1 MDEFNSYFKEVSKEY
16 NRGESGELTF
26 RSYLKDLFKAL
37 FPELQLS
44 EENKKIRRV
53 GKPDFTCLKKNN
65 IKVGYIE
72 TKDIGIDLDK
82 ELRGEQLKKY
92 SEGAIPNIILTDYLR
107 FILYKNQE
115 AVLDVQLF
123 ELDDLRNGTTDI
135 DNDKIRKFEQLVET
149 FLSYNL
155 PTIKNATEL
164 AIELSKRAKL
174 LRELGKEQLEEDI
187 QNSNS
192 QERSSIYDFYEAFRE
207 LIKAANVDEC
217 IDAYSQTITYGLF
230 LAKIGSKGDL
240 NRETAPSYIP
250 SSIKI
255 IKKIFNNITGDALP
269 SNLSWIVDE
278 IIDILNSA
286 DINKILSEFTFEG
299 KNYKDPFIHFY
310 EDFLKEYDPQKRKH
324 LGVYYTPEPVVS
336 FITKSLNEILKKEF
350 GKSKGFAD
358 DSVKSLD
365 FATGTGTFL
374 ANAFVLALK
383 EIRKSGLS
391 GIEKGKIRNHLLK
404 DFYGFEILVSPYVIA
419 HLKLEVLL
427 KEEGYTLESNERV
440 QVYLTNTLS
449 DPNETINTLIGF
461 MKELS
466 YETLVANL
474 VKKEKPILVVMG
486 NPPYSGMSANKGKW
500 IDNLLKKGYTKAN
513 GTRDEGYYVVD
524 GKPLGER
531 NPKWL
536 QNDYVKFIRFAQ
548 WKIDKSGEGVVGIIT
563 SHSYLD
569 NPTFR
574 GMRQSLIKSFN
585 TIYILN
591 LHGNSRKKEKSPDGT
606 KDENVFDIQ
615 EGVAIAILIKNKKS
629 IKRQIFYSDLYGER
643 TKKYSLLNELDL
655 NTIEWIEVDP
665 KSPYYLFIPRE
676 AKSERK
682 YSKYWKITDIFP
694 SNSVGI
700 VTSRD
705 DFVIDKEK
713 DKLVNRMKVFANK
726 KIPNQ
731 EIIQTF
737 NLKNN
742 STWSVE
748 KARKLLSEEWNK
760 EIYRILYRP
769 FDYRWIIYDDAVIE
783 RSRKEIMNN
792 MLNENLGLITVRQ
805 VAEGIFNHVFVT
817 DSIIESRITLSNK
830 GIAFIFPLYTYN
842 NNKKQSNFNK
852 PFINFIEET
861 YKGNEITPE
870 QIFYYIYAILYSQKY
885 RTNFSEFLNID
896 FPRIPFA
903 KDYKTFNKLAKLGS
917 DLVEIHLEKR
927 EFNRNIAMFQI
938 SGSNMVTK
946 VVYNE
951 GKIYINNTQYFEN
964 IPKNIWDFCIGGYK
978 VLDKWLKSRQGD
990 KLSHQEIELFVK
1002 IVNILDETIK
1012 VMNEIDKLVQL

>member
-1 MDEFNSYFKEVSKEY
+1 M
-16 NRGESGELTF
+16 
-26 RSYLKDLFKAL
+26 
-37 FPELQLS
+37 
-44 EENKKIRRV
+44 
-53 GKPDFTCLKKNN
+53 
-65 IKVGYIE
+65 
-72 TKDIGIDLDK
+72 
-82 ELRGEQLKKY
+82 
-92 SEGAIPNIILTDYLR
+92 
-107 FILYKNQE
+107 
-115 AVLDVQLF
+115 
-123 ELDDLRNGTTDI
+123 
-135 DNDKIRKFEQLVET
+135 
-149 FLSYNL
+149 
-155 PTIKNATEL
+155 
-164 AIELSKRAKL
+164 
-174 LRELGKEQLEEDI
+174 EEDI
-187 QNSNS
+187 QNSNA
-192 QERSSIYDFYEAFRE
+192 QERSSIYDFYEAFKE
-207 LIKAANVDEC
+207 LIKESDISEC
-217 IDAYSQTITYGLF
+217 VDAYSQTITYGLF
-230 LAKIGSKGDL
+230 LAKIDSPNDL
-240 NRETAPSYIP
+240 NRNTAPSYIP

-269 SNLSWIVDE
+269 PNLSWIVDE

-286 DINKILSEFTFEG
+286 DINKILSEFVFEG

-336 FITKSLNEILKKEF
+336 FITNSINEILKKEF

-374 ANAFVLALK
+374 ANSFVLALK
-383 EIRKSGLS
+383 EIRKSGLG
-391 GIEKGKIRNHLLK
+391 GIEKDKIKNHLLK
-404 DFYGFEILVSPYVIA
+404 DFYGFEILVSPYIIA

-427 KEEGYTLESNERV
+427 KEEGYNLENNERV
-440 QVYLTNTLS
+440 QVYLTNTLN

-466 YETLVANL
+466 YETMVANL

-486 NPPYSGMSANKGKW
+486 NPPYSGMSANKGEW

-513 GTRDEGYYVVD
+513 GSRDEGYYVVD

-548 WKIDKSGEGVVGIIT
+548 WKIDKSGEGIVGIIT

-615 EGVAIAILIKNKKS
+615 EGVAIAIFIKNKKT
-629 IKRQIFYSDLYGER
+629 IKRQVFYSDLYGDR
-643 TKKYSLLNELDL
+643 AKKYSMLNELNL
-655 NTIEWIEVDP
+655 NTIGWIEVDP

-676 AKSERK
+676 AKLEKK

-705 DFVIDKEK
+705 EFVIDKEK
-713 DKLVNRMKVFANK
+713 DELINRIRRFADK
-726 KIPNQ
+726 KISNQ
-731 EIIQTF
+731 EIMQTF

-742 STWSVE
+742 STWNVE
-748 KARKLLSEEWNK
+748 KARKLLSEEWSK

-783 RSRKEIMNN
+783 RSRKEIMQN

-805 VAEGIFNHVFVT
+805 VAEGIFNHAFVT
-817 DSIIESRITLSNK
+817 NSIIESRITLSNK
-830 GIAFIFPLYTYN
+830 GIAFIFPLYIYN
-842 NNKKQSNFNK
+842 NNKKQPNLNK
-852 PFINFIEET
+852 PFLDFIEET
-861 YKGNEITPE
+861 YKRNDITPE
-870 QIFYYIYAILYSQKY
+870 QIFYYVYAILYSQKY
-885 RTNFSEFLNID
+885 RTNFAEFLNID

-903 KDYKTFNKLAKLGS
+903 KEYKTFNKLAKLGS
-917 DLVEIHLEKR
+917 ELVEIHLEKR
-927 EFNRNIAMFQI
+927 EFNRNMAKFEI
-938 SGSNMVTK
+938 SGSNIVTK
-946 VVYNE
+946 VVYKDS
-951 GKIYINNTQYFEN
+951 KIYINDTQYFEN
-964 IPKNIWDFCIGGYK
+964 VPKNIWNFWIGGYK
-978 VLDKWLKSRQGD
+978 VLDKWLKSRQGN

-1002 IVNILDETIK
+1002 IVSILDETIK
-1012 VMNEIDKLVQL
+1012 VMNEIDKIVSF